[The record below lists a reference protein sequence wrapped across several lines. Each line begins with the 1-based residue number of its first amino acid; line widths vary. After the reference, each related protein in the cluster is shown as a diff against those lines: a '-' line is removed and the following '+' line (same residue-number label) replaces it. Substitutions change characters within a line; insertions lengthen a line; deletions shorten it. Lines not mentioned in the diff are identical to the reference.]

1 MSKLKARAGRIDSQI
16 FGNIVGVKLQ
26 KKRVFENTVT
36 PKLPPKIWESIRPAP
51 AFNLDIWLIRVV
63 IVYILEAKVWINQ
76 ILPLTPPLYY
86 LVR

>member
-36 PKLPPKIWESIRPAP
+36 PKQSPRIFEAIRQRAP
-51 AFNLDIWLIRVV
+51 
-63 IVYILEAKVWINQ
+63 
-76 ILPLTPPLYY
+76 
-86 LVR
+86 

>member
-1 MSKLKARAGRIDSQI
+1 MSKLKAGAGRMDSQI

-36 PKLPPKIWESIRPAP
+36 PKQLPKIWGAIVPAR

-63 IVYILEAKVWINQ
+63 IVYILEAKVWIN
-76 ILPLTPPLYY
+76 
-86 LVR
+86 